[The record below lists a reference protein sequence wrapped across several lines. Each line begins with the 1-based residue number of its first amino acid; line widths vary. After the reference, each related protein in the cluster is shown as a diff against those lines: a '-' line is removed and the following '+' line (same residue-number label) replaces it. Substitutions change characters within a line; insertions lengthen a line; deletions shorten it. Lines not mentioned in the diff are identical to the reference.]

1 MKNHR
6 IAGFTLIELMVV
18 VAVVAILAAITLP
31 SFADQM
37 RKSRRAA
44 AVSALQDAQVRL
56 ERWRV
61 DHADYSGSGVTIPD
75 SSAYQYAVTAA
86 AGTNDYKV
94 EAKPLGNQTKDLCG
108 TMSIAVTGG
117 GVPVK
122 SPTDAV
128 CW

>member
-1 MKNHR
+1 MKNR

-44 AVSALQDAQVRL
+44 AVSALQDAQLRL

-75 SSAYQYAVTAA
+75 SSAYAYTVTAA
-86 AGTNDYKV
+86 ANDYKV

-108 TMSIAVTGG
+108 TMSITVTGG
-117 GVPVK
+117 GTPDK
-122 SPTDAV
+122 DPEGST